1 MDGGRLRML
10 LIIPFIIFTLNRWII
25 PVRTNLYFHLPPFP
39 IFTTGGSVNTVPGM
53 NKYTLRWVIS
63 VAILTVL
70 ASQFA
75 TRADW
80 RAMFSMDYW
89 QSLSRYGMVMRIV
102 ESEFVDAD
110 EVDFQGL
117 TDVALR
123 AAVRSLDPYSA
134 YMSPDDYEEFSMAAN
149 QEYVGVGIEVG
160 QFSGRIIISQVFEQ
174 GSARAGGILSGDFI
188 IGVDGADTRE
198 ESLGEVIDR
207 IRGEPGSMVSVE
219 VERPITAEEYSFDLE
234 RRAIALD
241 SVVDVE
247 MATETVGY
255 MRVRQFIDETD
266 LEMIS
271 AIHRLKAEGMQG
283 LIIDLR
289 GNPGGR
295 LNIAVR
301 MAEVFLEAG
310 QPVLT
315 VQSRRGV
322 QEVFYAE
329 ATLDANHQPLVVL
342 IDGDSASA
350 SEIFSG
356 ALRDHARAVLVGE
369 KSYGKGSVQSV
380 YSFPDGDGLKLTSA
394 RYLLPSGEA
403 INGTGVYPNVTVE
416 RSAEEAMMLMLQ
428 KHHLRKMSDASF
440 AKAFGFAPV
449 EDSQRL
455 VAEQMLD
462 ALIGATELGSVLDVV
477 AEGQ

>member
-1 MDGGRLRML
+1 
-10 LIIPFIIFTLNRWII
+10 
-25 PVRTNLYFHLPPFP
+25 
-39 IFTTGGSVNTVPGM
+39 M
-53 NKYTLRWVIS
+53 NKHTLRWMIP
-63 VAILTVL
+63 VALLAVL
-70 ASQFA
+70 ASQFVA
-75 TRADW
+75 RADW
-80 RAMFSMDYW
+80 RAMLSKDYW

-102 ESEFVDAD
+102 ESEFVHAD
-110 EVDFQGL
+110 EVDFQDL

-123 AAVRSLDPYSA
+123 AAVRSLDPYSE
-134 YMSPDDYEEFSMAAN
+134 YMTPDDYDEFNMAAN

-174 GSARAGGILSGDFI
+174 GSANAGGILSGDFI
-188 IGVDGADTRE
+188 VGVDGVDTRE

-207 IRGEPGSMVSVE
+207 IRGEPGSMVSLDI
-219 VERPITAEEYSFDLE
+219 ERPITAEAHSFDLE

-266 LEMIS
+266 LEMVS
-271 AIHRLKAEGMQG
+271 AIHRLNAEGMQG

-295 LNIAVR
+295 LDIAVR
-301 MAEVFLEAG
+301 MSEVFLAEG
-310 QPVLT
+310 QKILT

-322 QEVFYAE
+322 EEVFYAE
-329 ATLDANHQPLVVL
+329 STVDAYQQPLIVL
-342 IDGDSASA
+342 IDGNSASA

-416 RSAEEAMMLMLQ
+416 RSTEEAILLMLQ
-428 KHHLRKMSDASF
+428 EHHLRNMSNDAF

-462 ALIGATELGSVLDVV
+462 ALIASIR
-477 AEGQ
+477 

>member
-1 MDGGRLRML
+1 MDK
-10 LIIPFIIFTLNRWII
+10 
-25 PVRTNLYFHLPPFP
+25 H
-39 IFTTGGSVNTVPGM
+39 
-53 NKYTLRWVIS
+53 TLRWVIP
-63 VAILTVL
+63 VALLAVL

-89 QSLSRYGMVMRIV
+89 QSLARYGMVMRIV
-102 ESEFVDAD
+102 ESDFVHAD
-110 EVDFQGL
+110 EVDFQEL

-123 AAVRSLDPYSA
+123 AAVRSLDPYSE
-134 YMSPDDYEEFSMAAN
+134 YMTPDDYEEFGMAAN

-160 QFSGRIIISQVFEQ
+160 LFSGRIIISQVFEQ
-174 GSARAGGILSGDFI
+174 GSAGAGGILAGDFI
-188 IGVDGADTRE
+188 VGVDEFDTRD

-207 IRGEPGSMVSVE
+207 IRGESGSMVSLQ
-219 VERPITAEEYSFDLE
+219 VERPITAEEHSFNLE

-266 LEMIS
+266 LEMVS
-271 AIHRLKAEGMQG
+271 ALQLLKSEGMQG

-295 LNIAVR
+295 VDIAVR
-301 MAEVFLEAG
+301 MSEIFLDEG
-310 QPVLT
+310 QEILT
-315 VQSRRGV
+315 MQSRRGV
-322 QEVFYAE
+322 EEVFYTE

-342 IDGDSASA
+342 IDGNSASA

-416 RSAEEAMMLMLQ
+416 RSVEEAMMLMLQ
-428 KHHLRKMSDASF
+428 EHHLRKMSAAAF
-440 AKAFGFAPV
+440 ADAFGFAPV

-455 VAEQMLD
+455 VAEQILD
-462 ALIGATELGSVLDVV
+462 GLIGANMGMANVEL
-477 AEGQ
+477 

>member
-1 MDGGRLRML
+1 MRCMDK
-10 LIIPFIIFTLNRWII
+10 
-25 PVRTNLYFHLPPFP
+25 H
-39 IFTTGGSVNTVPGM
+39 
-53 NKYTLRWVIS
+53 TLRWVIP
-63 VAILTVL
+63 VAILAVL

-75 TRADW
+75 ARADW

-102 ESEFVDAD
+102 ESEFVHAD
-110 EVDFQGL
+110 EVDFQEL

-123 AAVRSLDPYSA
+123 AAVRSLDPYSE
-134 YMSPDDYEEFSMAAN
+134 YMTPDDYEEFSMAAN

-160 QFSGRIIISQVFEQ
+160 LFSGRIIISQVFEQ
-174 GSARAGGILSGDFI
+174 GSAGVGGILAGDFI
-188 IGVDGADTRE
+188 VGVDGVDTRE

-207 IRGEPGSMVSVE
+207 IRGEPGSMVSLQ
-219 VERPITAEEYSFDLE
+219 VERPITAEEHSFNLE
-234 RRAIALD
+234 RLATALD
-241 SVVDVE
+241 SVVDVQ
-247 MATETVGY
+247 MATGTAGY

-266 LEMIS
+266 LEMVS
-271 AIHRLKAEGMQG
+271 AIHRLNAAGMQG

-295 LNIAVR
+295 LDIAVR
-301 MAEVFLEAG
+301 MSEIFLEEG
-310 QPVLT
+310 QKILT

-322 QEVFYAE
+322 EEVFYAE
-329 ATLDANHQPLVVL
+329 ATVDAYQQPLIVL
-342 IDGDSASA
+342 IDGNSASA

-403 INGTGVYPNVTVE
+403 INGTGVYPNITVE
-416 RSAEEAMMLMLQ
+416 RSTEEAILLMLQ
-428 KHHLRKMSDASF
+428 EHHLRKMSDATF
-440 AKAFGFAPV
+440 TAAFGFAPV
-449 EDSQRL
+449 KDSQRI

-462 ALIGATELGSVLDVV
+462 ALITTNV
-477 AEGQ
+477 QR

>member
-1 MDGGRLRML
+1 
-10 LIIPFIIFTLNRWII
+10 
-25 PVRTNLYFHLPPFP
+25 
-39 IFTTGGSVNTVPGM
+39 
-53 NKYTLRWVIS
+53 
-63 VAILTVL
+63 
-70 ASQFA
+70 
-75 TRADW
+75 
-80 RAMFSMDYW
+80 
-89 QSLSRYGMVMRIV
+89 
-102 ESEFVDAD
+102 
-110 EVDFQGL
+110 
-117 TDVALR
+117 
-123 AAVRSLDPYSA
+123 
-134 YMSPDDYEEFSMAAN
+134 
-149 QEYVGVGIEVG
+149 
-160 QFSGRIIISQVFEQ
+160 
-174 GSARAGGILSGDFI
+174 
-188 IGVDGADTRE
+188 
-198 ESLGEVIDR
+198 
-207 IRGEPGSMVSVE
+207 
-219 VERPITAEEYSFDLE
+219 
-234 RRAIALD
+234 
-241 SVVDVE
+241 VVDVE

-301 MAEVFLEAG
+301 MSEIFLDAG

-380 YSFPDGDGLKLTSA
+380 YSFPNGDGLKLTSA

-403 INGTGVYPNVTVE
+403 INGTGVCPDVTVE
-416 RSAEEAMMLMLQ
+416 MDAEEAILLILQ

-440 AKAFGFAPV
+440 TKTFGFAPI
-449 EDSQRL
+449 EDPQRL
-455 VAEQMLD
+455 VAEQILEG
-462 ALIGATELGSVLDVV
+462 LIGANMGMTKVEL
-477 AEGQ
+477 

>member
-1 MDGGRLRML
+1 MRCMDKHRLRWM
-10 LIIPFIIFTLNRWII
+10 I
-25 PVRTNLYFHLPPFP
+25 PVALL
-39 IFTTGGSVNTVPGM
+39 
-53 NKYTLRWVIS
+53 
-63 VAILTVL
+63 AVL

-102 ESEFVDAD
+102 ESEFVHAD
-110 EVDFQGL
+110 EVDFQDL

-123 AAVRSLDPYSA
+123 AALRSLDPYSE
-134 YMSPDDYEEFSMAAN
+134 YMTPDDYEDFSMAAN

-160 QFSGRIIISQVFEQ
+160 QFSGRIIISQVFDQ
-174 GSARAGGILSGDFI
+174 GSAGAAGILSGDFI
-188 IGVDGADTRE
+188 IGVDRADTRN

-207 IRGEPGSMVSVE
+207 IRGEPGSMVSVK

-241 SVVDVE
+241 SVFYVE

-301 MAEVFLEAG
+301 MSEIFLDAG

-380 YSFPDGDGLKLTSA
+380 YSFPNGDGLKLTSA

-403 INGTGVYPNVTVE
+403 INGTGVCPDVTVE
-416 RSAEEAMMLMLQ
+416 MDAEEAILLILQ

-440 AKAFGFAPV
+440 TKTFGFAPI
-449 EDSQRL
+449 EDPQRL
-455 VAEQMLD
+455 VAEQILEG
-462 ALIGATELGSVLDVV
+462 LIGANMGMTKVEL
-477 AEGQ
+477 

>member
-1 MDGGRLRML
+1 MRCMDK
-10 LIIPFIIFTLNRWII
+10 
-25 PVRTNLYFHLPPFP
+25 H
-39 IFTTGGSVNTVPGM
+39 
-53 NKYTLRWVIS
+53 TLRWMIP
-63 VAILTVL
+63 VALLAVL

-75 TRADW
+75 ARADW

-102 ESEFVDAD
+102 ESEFVHAD
-110 EVDFQGL
+110 EVDFQDL

-123 AAVRSLDPYSA
+123 AAVSSLDSYSD
-134 YMSPDDYEEFSMAAN
+134 YMTADHYEEFSMAAN

-174 GSARAGGILSGDFI
+174 GSAASGGILSGDFI
-188 IGVDGADTRE
+188 IGVDGVDMRE

-207 IRGEPGSMVSVE
+207 IRGEPGSMVSLE
-219 VERPITAEEYSFDLE
+219 IERPITAEEHTFELE

-266 LEMIS
+266 LEMVS
-271 AIHRLKAEGMQG
+271 AIHALNARGMQG
-283 LIIDLR
+283 LILDLR

-295 LNIAVR
+295 LDIAVR

-310 QPVLT
+310 QKILT

-322 QEVFYAE
+322 EEVFYAE
-329 ATLDANHQPLVVL
+329 ATVDRYQQPLVVL

-350 SEIFSG
+350 SEILAG

-380 YSFPDGDGLKLTSA
+380 YSFRDGDGLKLTSA

-416 RSAEEAMMLMLQ
+416 RGTEESMLLRLQ
-428 KHHLRKMSDASF
+428 KHHLRTLSPAAF
-440 AKAFGFAPV
+440 TQAFGFAPV

-455 VAEQMLD
+455 TAEQMLD
-462 ALIGATELGSVLDVV
+462 ALIGTSNVQL
-477 AEGQ
+477 

>member
-1 MDGGRLRML
+1 MDK
-10 LIIPFIIFTLNRWII
+10 
-25 PVRTNLYFHLPPFP
+25 H
-39 IFTTGGSVNTVPGM
+39 
-53 NKYTLRWVIS
+53 TLRWVIPI
-63 VAILTVL
+63 ALLALL

-80 RAMFSMDYW
+80 RAMFSLDYW
-89 QSLSRYGMVMRIV
+89 QSLARYGMVLRIV
-102 ESEFVDAD
+102 EADFVHAD
-110 EVDFQGL
+110 EVDFQEL

-123 AAVRSLDPYSA
+123 AAVRSLDPYSE
-134 YMSPDDYEEFSMAAN
+134 YMTPDDYEEFGMAAN

-160 QFSGRIIISQVFEQ
+160 LFSGRIIISQVFEQ
-174 GSARAGGILSGDFI
+174 GSAGVGGILAGDFI
-188 IGVDGADTRE
+188 VGVDEVDTRD

-207 IRGEPGSMVSVE
+207 IRGESGSMVSLQ
-219 VERPITAEEYSFDLE
+219 VERPLTAEEHSFTLE
-234 RRAIALD
+234 RRSIALD

-271 AIHRLKAEGMQG
+271 ALQRLKSEGMQG

-295 LNIAVR
+295 VDIAVR
-301 MAEVFLEAG
+301 MSEIFLDEG
-310 QPVLT
+310 QEILT
-315 VQSRRGV
+315 MQSRRGV
-322 QEVFYAE
+322 EEVFYAE
-329 ATLDANHQPLVVL
+329 ATLDANHQPVVVL
-342 IDGDSASA
+342 IDRNSASA
-350 SEIFSG
+350 AEIFSG

-416 RSAEEAMMLMLQ
+416 RNTEEAILLMLQ
-428 KHHLRKMSDASF
+428 AHHLRNMSDDAF
-440 AKAFGFAPV
+440 AEVFGFAPV
-449 EDSQRL
+449 VDSQLL

-462 ALIGATELGSVLDVV
+462 ALIGAAELGSVLDVA

>member
-1 MDGGRLRML
+1 MRCMDK
-10 LIIPFIIFTLNRWII
+10 
-25 PVRTNLYFHLPPFP
+25 H
-39 IFTTGGSVNTVPGM
+39 
-53 NKYTLRWVIS
+53 TLRWMIP
-63 VAILTVL
+63 VALLAVL

-75 TRADW
+75 ARADW

-89 QSLSRYGMVMRIV
+89 QSLSRYGMVLRIV
-102 ESEFVDAD
+102 ESEFVHAD
-110 EVDFQGL
+110 EVDFQDL

-123 AAVRSLDPYSA
+123 AAVSSLDSYSD
-134 YMSPDDYEEFSMAAN
+134 YMTADDYEEFSMAAN

-174 GSARAGGILSGDFI
+174 GSAASGGILSGDFI
-188 IGVDGADTRE
+188 IGVDGVDTRE

-207 IRGEPGSMVSVE
+207 IRGEPGSMVSLE
-219 VERPITAEEYSFDLE
+219 IERPITAEEHTFELE

-266 LEMIS
+266 LEMVS
-271 AIHRLKAEGMQG
+271 AIHALNAQGMQG
-283 LIIDLR
+283 LILDLR

-295 LNIAVR
+295 LDIAVR

-310 QPVLT
+310 QKILT

-322 QEVFYAE
+322 EEVFYAE
-329 ATLDANHQPLVVL
+329 ATVDAFQQPLVVL

-350 SEIFSG
+350 SEILAG

-380 YSFPDGDGLKLTSA
+380 YSFRDGDGLKLTSA

-403 INGTGVYPNVTVE
+403 INGTGVYPNVTVQ
-416 RSAEEAMMLMLQ
+416 RSTEEAMLLMLQ
-428 KHHLRKMSDASF
+428 EHHLRNLSNASF
-440 AKAFGFAPV
+440 TKAFGFAPV

-462 ALIGATELGSVLDVV
+462 VLV
-477 AEGQ
+477 ASNVER

>member
-1 MDGGRLRML
+1 MEK
-10 LIIPFIIFTLNRWII
+10 
-25 PVRTNLYFHLPPFP
+25 H
-39 IFTTGGSVNTVPGM
+39 
-53 NKYTLRWVIS
+53 TLRWVIP
-63 VAILTVL
+63 VALLAVL

-80 RAMFSMDYW
+80 RAMFSLDYW
-89 QSLSRYGMVMRIV
+89 QSLARYGMVMRIV
-102 ESEFVDAD
+102 EADFVHAD
-110 EVDFQGL
+110 EVDFQEL

-123 AAVRSLDPYSA
+123 AAVHSLDPYSE
-134 YMSPDDYEEFSMAAN
+134 YMTPDDYEEFGMAAN

-160 QFSGRIIISQVFEQ
+160 LFSGRIIISQVFEQ
-174 GSARAGGILSGDFI
+174 GSAGVGGILAGDFI
-188 IGVDGADTRE
+188 VGVDEVDTRD
-198 ESLGEVIDR
+198 ESLSEVIDR
-207 IRGEPGSMVSVE
+207 IRGESGSMVSLQ
-219 VERPITAEEYSFDLE
+219 VERPITAEKHSFNLE

-266 LEMIS
+266 LEMVS
-271 AIHRLKAEGMQG
+271 ALQLLKSEGMQG

-295 LNIAVR
+295 VDIAVR
-301 MAEVFLEAG
+301 MSEIFLDEG
-310 QPVLT
+310 QEILT
-315 VQSRRGV
+315 MQSRRGV
-322 QEVFYAE
+322 EEVFYAE

-342 IDGDSASA
+342 IDGNSASA

-356 ALRDHARAVLVGE
+356 ALRDHARAVLVGD

-416 RSAEEAMMLMLQ
+416 RSTEEAILLMLQ
-428 KHHLRKMSDASF
+428 AHHLRNMSDDTF
-440 AKAFGFAPV
+440 AEVFGFAPV
-449 EDSQRL
+449 EDSQRI

-462 ALIGATELGSVLDVV
+462 ALIGATELGSVLDVA
-477 AEGQ
+477 AEEQ

>member
-1 MDGGRLRML
+1 ML
-10 LIIPFIIFTLNRWII
+10 NIGSIFIFTFLA
-25 PVRTNLYFHLPPFP
+25 LP
-39 IFTTGGSVNTVPGM
+39 IFTNGDWVHTVRGM
-53 NKYTLRWVIS
+53 EKNTLRWVIP
-63 VAILTVL
+63 VALLAVL

-80 RAMFSMDYW
+80 RAMFSLDYW
-89 QSLSRYGMVMRIV
+89 QSLARYGMVMRIV
-102 ESEFVDAD
+102 ESDFVHAD
-110 EVDFQGL
+110 EVDFQEL

-123 AAVRSLDPYSA
+123 AAVRSLDSYSE
-134 YMSPDDYEEFSMAAN
+134 YMTPDDYVEFDMAAN

-160 QFSGRIIISQVFEQ
+160 LFSGRIIISQVFEQ
-174 GSARAGGILSGDFI
+174 GSAGVGGILAGDFI
-188 IGVDGADTRE
+188 VGVDEVDTRD
-198 ESLGEVIDR
+198 ESLSEVIDR
-207 IRGEPGSMVSVE
+207 IRGESGSMVSIQ
-219 VERPITAEEYSFDLE
+219 VERPITDEEHSFNLE

-266 LEMIS
+266 LEMVS
-271 AIHRLKAEGMQG
+271 ALQLLKSEGMQG

-295 LNIAVR
+295 VDIAVR
-301 MAEVFLEAG
+301 MSEIFLDEG
-310 QPVLT
+310 QEILT
-315 VQSRRGV
+315 MQSRRGV
-322 QEVFYAE
+322 EEVFYAE

-342 IDGDSASA
+342 IDGNSASA

-356 ALRDHARAVLVGE
+356 ALRDHARAVLVGD

-416 RSAEEAMMLMLQ
+416 RSTEEAILLMLQ
-428 KHHLRKMSDASF
+428 AHHLRNMSDDTF
-440 AKAFGFAPV
+440 TEVFGFAPV
-449 EDSQRL
+449 EDSQRI

-462 ALIGATELGSVLDVV
+462 ALIGATELGSVLDVA